1 MKHFSTFI
9 IMIALLSMTSCNNN
23 GSKANSDY
31 DQEGVEITTPEEYNP
46 FEAFAKH
53 FSETVSFAYAE
64 VSGRKILLVSQ
75 ETFGNNVNEDKEAI
89 EASIFALDDK
99 DKIVAL
105 GSIRSQGTLYPV
117 SLLDG
122 KLMVAGHQFVKIYN
136 IRGEEVPELVLDSY
150 QELGLPSRDREGVP
164 TGCEAQ
170 GESQELTEMFKTF
183 EKGTSIK
190 FKKSLKQ

>member
-1 MKHFSTFI
+1 
-9 IMIALLSMTSCNNN
+9 MTSCNNN

-31 DQEGVEITTPEEYNP
+31 DQEGVEITTPEEYNS

-53 FSETVSFAYAE
+53 FSETASFAYAE
-64 VSGRKILLVSQ
+64 VSGRKVLLVSQ
-75 ETFGNNVNEDKEAI
+75 ETFGNNVNADKEGI
-89 EASIFALDDK
+89 EASIFALDNQ

-122 KLMVAGHQFVKIYN
+122 KLMVAGHQFVKIYS

-150 QELGLPSRDREGVP
+150 QE
-164 TGCEAQ
+164 

>member
-1 MKHFSTFI
+1 MKKLILVQVMLAMLT
-9 IMIALLSMTSCNNN
+9 MTSCHNNN
-23 GSKANSDY
+23 SHSANNSFHD
-31 DQEGVEITTPEEYNP
+31 GTEIASEPETFNP
-46 FEAFAKH
+46 FEAFAEH
-53 FSETVSFAYAE
+53 FSETASFAYAE
-64 VSGRKILLVSQ
+64 VSGRKVLLVSQ
-75 ETFGNNVNEDKEAI
+75 ETFGNNVNEYKEGI

-117 SLLDG
+117 SLLEG
-122 KLMVAGHQFVKIYN
+122 KLMVAGHQFVKIYS
-136 IRGEEVPELVLDSY
+136 IRGDVPELVLDSY
-150 QELGLPSRDREGVP
+150 QE
-164 TGCEAQ
+164 

>member
-23 GSKANSDY
+23 GSQANSNF
-31 DQEGVEITTPEEYNP
+31 DQEGVGITTPEEYDP
-46 FEAFAKH
+46 FEAFAEH
-53 FSETVSFAYAE
+53 FSETASFAYAE
-64 VSGRKILLVSQ
+64 VSGRNVLLVSQ
-75 ETFGNNVNEDKEAI
+75 ETFGNNVNDDKEGI

-122 KLMVAGHQFVKIYN
+122 KLMVAGHQFVKIYS

-150 QELGLPSRDREGVP
+150 QE
-164 TGCEAQ
+164 

-183 EKGTSIK
+183 EKGTPIK